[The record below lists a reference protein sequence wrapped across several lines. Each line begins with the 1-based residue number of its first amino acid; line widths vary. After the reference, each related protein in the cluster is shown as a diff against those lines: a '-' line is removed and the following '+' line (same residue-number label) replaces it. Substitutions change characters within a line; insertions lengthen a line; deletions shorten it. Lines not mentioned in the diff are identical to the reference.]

1 MLSTCAADGQV
12 KIFDIR
18 TQDPSRPIQII
29 QASPEEVLS
38 CDWNKYDISTI
49 ATGGKDRAVKVWD
62 MRSGRSE
69 CVEELRGHG
78 LAVKRVQYVPKRAL
92 ARA

>member
-1 MLSTCAADGQV
+1 MLSTCAADGIV

-18 TQDPSRPIQII
+18 TQNPNRPIQTF

-38 CDWNKYDISTI
+38 CDWNKYDISTL
-49 ATGGKDRAVKVWD
+49 ATGGKDRLVKIWD

-69 CVEELRGHG
+69 CVEQLRGHG
-78 LAVKRVQYVPKRAL
+78 LAVKRVQ
-92 ARA
+92 